1 MMGLAIGIHI
11 LNLLTMSFIGLIIYF
26 KKYEDVSI
34 SSIIKVLFFTTLG
47 FITIYYGII
56 LGLPDIVSKFNSLL
70 VIIFL
75 VLLLS

>member
-34 SSIIKVLFFTTLG
+34 SSIIKVLFLQ
-47 FITIYYGII
+47 
-56 LGLPDIVSKFNSLL
+56 L
-70 VIIFL
+70 
-75 VLLLS
+75 